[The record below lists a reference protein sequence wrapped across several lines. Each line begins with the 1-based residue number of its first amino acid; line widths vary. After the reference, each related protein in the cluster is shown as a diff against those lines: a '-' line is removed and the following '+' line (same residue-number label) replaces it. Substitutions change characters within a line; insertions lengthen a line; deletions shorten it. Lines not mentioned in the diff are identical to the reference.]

1 MASQSASQAISQLVS
16 QPVSQPFGKSVS
28 QSDCHSVSQSVSQ
41 TVRPS
46 VSQSNWHYY
55 SVICLFKGKC
65 SVIKALD
72 LRAQLKLPRPRRA
85 TNEEY
90 FPMGLIGR
98 KRRTQSDTSKIW
110 LRELEE
116 SLKTPYSF
124 NDSNKVDEHRDE
136 NER

>member
-1 MASQSASQAISQLVS
+1 MRQ
-16 QPVSQPFGKSVS
+16 
-28 QSDCHSVSQSVSQ
+28 
-41 TVRPS
+41 S

-55 SVICLFKGKC
+55 NVIYLFKGKC